1 MSLRTIKFVTRLH
14 VTNNWPSVEKTIM
27 ILIFVFGMFSFIPS
41 NLRYFPT
48 VTGGRRRDSTT
59 TTKSYPLP
67 IPSVTK
73 IEMKDSKLSCL
84 HLLLFPEEKQNI
96 SAAIK
101 PLQVFI
107 GLFRLHFA
115 TS

>member
-1 MSLRTIKFVTRLH
+1 
-14 VTNNWPSVEKTIM
+14 M
-27 ILIFVFGMFSFIPS
+27 ILIFVFGIFSFIPA

-84 HLLLFPEEKQNI
+84 HLLLFPEEKQII

-101 PLQVFI
+101 SLSHYMCSLGYFDHILLPSDNTFGFFELAQF
-107 GLFRLHFA
+107 GHFRRQNLM
-115 TS
+115 